1 MSVRP
6 LDPTRDARILDAV
19 LELLAEAGYVSM
31 TIDAVAA
38 RSGTSKAT
46 IYRRWRNKREITVA
60 AMARYQRNRTSW
72 SVDTGTFRGDLLAH
86 TRRFAEVLNGFDG
99 RLAIGLVQA
108 RASDPELIDELETR
122 FSSGARLPE
131 EVVERAVERGE
142 LPGPVD
148 AGLFEEVV
156 ASVLF
161 MRWLWRLPLDAA
173 FLEHAVDRLALPVLT
188 AGARPADSFQTGP
201 DAS

>member
-60 AMARYQRNRTSW
+60 AMARYHGTQTEW
-72 SVDTGTFRGDLLAH
+72 TVDTGTFRGDLLAH
-86 TRRFAEVLNGFDG
+86 TRRFADVLTGFDG
-99 RLAIGLVQA
+99 RLAVGLVQA
-108 RASDPELIDELETR
+108 RAADPELVDELEAR
-122 FSSGARLPE
+122 FSSGARLPAE
-131 EVVERAVERGE
+131 AVGRAVERGE
-142 LPGPVD
+142 LPGPAD

-156 ASVLF
+156 ASVMF
-161 MRWLWRLPLDAA
+161 MRWLWRLPLDEGFA
-173 FLEHAVDRLALPVLT
+173 EHVVDDLAMPVLRAN
-188 AGARPADSFQTGP
+188 AGRAVEE
-201 DAS
+201 

>member
-19 LELLAEAGYVSM
+19 LELLAESGYVSM

-46 IYRRWRNKREITVA
+46 IYRRWRNKREIAVA
-60 AMARYQRNRTSW
+60 AMARYHGSRTSW
-72 SVDTGTFRGDLLAH
+72 SADTGTFRGDLLAH
-86 TRRFAEVLNGFDG
+86 TRRFAEVLAGYDG
-99 RLAIGLVQA
+99 SLAVGLVQA

-131 EVVERAVERGE
+131 EVVERAVARGE

-161 MRWLWRLPLDAA
+161 MRWLWRLPLDVG
-173 FLEHAVDRLALPVLT
+173 FLDHVVDRLALPVLT
-188 AGARPADSFQTGP
+188 AGARPP
-201 DAS
+201 RP

>member
-1 MSVRP
+1 MSTRP

-19 LELLAEAGYVSM
+19 LELIAEAGYVSM

-46 IYRRWRNKREITVA
+46 IYRRWRNKHEIALA
-60 AMARYQRNRTSW
+60 AMTRYHGRHTSW
-72 SVDTGTFRGDLLAH
+72 SVDTGTFRGDLAAH

-99 RLAIGLVQA
+99 RLAVGLVQA
-108 RASDPELIDELETR
+108 RASDPELLDELETR
-122 FSSGARLPE
+122 FSSGARLPP
-131 EVVERAVERGE
+131 EVIERAVARGE
-142 LPGPVD
+142 LSGPVD

-161 MRWLWRLPLDAA
+161 MRWMWRLPMDAGFLDHVVDD
-173 FLEHAVDRLALPVLT
+173 LAVPVLT
-188 AGARPADSFQTGP
+188 AGSRA
-201 DAS
+201 AS